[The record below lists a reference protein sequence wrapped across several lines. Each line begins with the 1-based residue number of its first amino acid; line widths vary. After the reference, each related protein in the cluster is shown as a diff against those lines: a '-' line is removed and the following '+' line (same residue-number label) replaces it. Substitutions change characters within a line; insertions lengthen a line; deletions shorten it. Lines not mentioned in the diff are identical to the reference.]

1 MSYINMALTSLD
13 KDTTNRLFKMLSL
26 NDNNNI
32 EIIKKNYSSYCKLEL
47 IAKQIYNLQNEA
59 TTIIETAELNDR
71 LHKIEMNSKKVPGNL
86 YYHYTNF
93 YNKEFLS
100 IIPPDEWENYNK
112 FLGKYLYNYDNLFY
126 IQH

>member
-13 KDTTNRLFKMLSL
+13 KDTTNHLFQMLSL
-26 NDNNNI
+26 NDNNI

-59 TTIIETAELNDR
+59 ATIIETAKLNDQ
-71 LHKIEMNSKKVPGNL
+71 LHKIEMNCKKVPGNL

-93 YNKEFLS
+93 YDKEFLS
-100 IIPPDEWENYNK
+100 IIPPDEWKNYNK